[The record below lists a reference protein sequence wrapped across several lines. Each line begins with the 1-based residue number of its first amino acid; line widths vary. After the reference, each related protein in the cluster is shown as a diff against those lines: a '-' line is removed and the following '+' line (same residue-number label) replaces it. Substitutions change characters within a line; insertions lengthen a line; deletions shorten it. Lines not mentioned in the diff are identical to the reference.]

1 MAPKHPYYPLNAK
14 IVGYHPM
21 VLEMSYILAV
31 FGGSMALVAIL
42 TWFLSGAYAEIAILL
57 RSCCDSLPS
66 LSISLKLIIPFLI
79 LCQANISV

>member
-21 VLEMSYILAV
+21 VLSMGYVLAV

-42 TWFLSGAYAEIAILL
+42 TWYLSGAYLDLLSYPKNPVACYDHFNQFEI
-57 RSCCDSLPS
+57 
-66 LSISLKLIIPFLI
+66 
-79 LCQANISV
+79 

>member
-21 VLEMSYILAV
+21 VLNMGYILAV

-42 TWFLSGAYAEIAILL
+42 TWYLSGEFTESTVLLSRKAMILSQML
-57 RSCCDSLPS
+57 PISLNNHSLPDA
-66 LSISLKLIIPFLI
+66 L
-79 LCQANISV
+79 QANTSV

>member
-21 VLEMSYILAV
+21 VLNMGYILAA

-42 TWFLSGAYAEIAILL
+42 TWYLSGALDYF
-57 RSCCDSLPS
+57 
-66 LSISLKLIIPFLI
+66 PFF
-79 LCQANISV
+79 N